1 MILTTSQWYG
11 LSLSLLYRLILDAM
25 GAFTNNENV
34 GPVITRKI
42 TPHIHET
49 RKGPHIVTAFLSME
63 ELKQVILAVSSSFPM
78 LILSVN
84 DVVMCVKCFELRS
97 NTLYKFKDHYVH
109 NHSSKQGQIP
119 YLHDILN
126 KSQGKHSLKPN
137 YYHLFFKKK
146 KEEEKEI

>member
-1 MILTTSQWYG
+1 
-11 LSLSLLYRLILDAM
+11 
-25 GAFTNNENV
+25 
-34 GPVITRKI
+34 
-42 TPHIHET
+42 
-49 RKGPHIVTAFLSME
+49 ME

-84 DVVMCVKCFELRS
+84 DVAMCVKCFELRS

-137 YYHLFFKKK
+137 YYHLFFFKKK
-146 KEEEKEI
+146 NRKKYKPPLLPKLFLNMLLQANHSFAI